1 MTRLRRQARPQSGA
15 AILSAMLTVV
25 LVASLATS
33 MLWQQWRNV
42 EVEAAQ
48 RTRTQSAWVLFGAL
62 DWARLILREDA
73 RKGGAD
79 HLGEPWAVPL
89 AQTRLST
96 FLSNDRSDALAAQ
109 AEQASFVSGQ
119 VQDLQAR
126 LNVTNLL
133 QDGKI
138 HSPSQLAFARLF
150 AQLNLPASELTG
162 LTEQLLAAHSATLA
176 AKPDLAAPLWPQEVA
191 QLTWLGLSNLSLRRL
206 QPFITLLPERTP
218 VNLNTA
224 SAEVLYACV
233 PGIEMADAQRL
244 VQARSQSPLTTLEDA
259 RKALGLDKSPF
270 NDMAHSVATRY
281 FEVSGLLQIDQSTV
295 HELSLLRRDGA
306 EVKVLSR
313 QRGAS
318 GLPAQAGALQ

>member
-1 MTRLRRQARPQSGA
+1 MTRLRRHARPQSGA

-25 LVASLATS
+25 LVASLAAS

-150 AQLNLPASELTG
+150 AQLNLPESELKG
-162 LTEQLLAAHSATLA
+162 LTEQLLAAHGATLV
-176 AKPDLAAPLWPQEVA
+176 AKPNMAAPLWPQEVS
-191 QLTWLGLSNLSLRRL
+191 QLAWLGLSNRSLRRL

-259 RKALGLDKSPF
+259 RKALELNKSPF
-270 NDMAHSVATRY
+270 NDLAHSVATRY

>member
-1 MTRLRRQARPQSGA
+1 MTRLRRHARPQSGA

-25 LVASLATS
+25 LVAALATS

-96 FLSNDRSDALAAQ
+96 FLSNDRSDTLAAQ

-133 QDGKI
+133 QDNKI
-138 HSPSQLAFARLF
+138 HPASQLAFVRLF
-150 AQLNLPASELTG
+150 AQLNLPESELNG
-162 LTEQLLAAHSATLA
+162 LTERLLAAHGATLA

-191 QLTWLGLSNLSLRRL
+191 QLTWLGLSNRSLRRL

-244 VQARSQSPLTTLEDA
+244 VQARSQSPLTALEDA
-259 RKALGLDKSPF
+259 RKALGFDKSPF
-270 NDMAHSVATRY
+270 NDLAHSVASRY

-318 GLPAQAGALQ
+318 GLQAQVGALQ